1 MVCLKTSPTGRQ
13 LDTSWNNLFNKETQN
28 LFADGFSQRN
38 APYKA
43 LMCEKVKPWSKGRI
57 IAARPYPGF

>member
-43 LMCEKVKPWSKGRI
+43 LMC
-57 IAARPYPGF
+57 